1 MFNLG
6 QQQWEQ
12 HPYPSEDLLNQ
23 IEEEKFMKEVEGPVS
38 EGEAL
43 LLLTLLLSVV
53 VLVLK

>member
-12 HPYPSEDLLNQ
+12 HPYPSEDLLNE
-23 IEEEKFMKEVEGPVS
+23 IEEEKFMKEIEGPVS

-43 LLLTLLLSVV
+43 LLVSLLISVV
-53 VLVLK
+53 FLVLK